1 MRAASSTIYLKFD
14 LDQTRVQHIVSSGI
28 RWLAWLWQKEHEN
41 PSTLISDASRE
52 QFVGLI
58 NSEMIF
64 SEMTHPP

>member
-41 PSTLISDASRE
+41 PSTFISDANRE
-52 QFVGLI
+52 QFV
-58 NSEMIF
+58 
-64 SEMTHPP
+64 